1 MFYNISKLLLSYFDT
16 INKKK
21 VCTFLKD
28 NKIQKMSTFLDV
40 GSHHGE
46 TIKTFK
52 KNFIIE
58 NILAFEPSKI
68 NFKILEKNYRD
79 EHSVKLFNIAIG
91 EKRGKINLQQHYDSE
106 SSTIVQIDQNT
117 NYYKKKNFYLNFLNI
132 KKNKLDLQQVEI
144 DRLDNILKNEKIKL
158 VDILKIDTEGYDFH
172 VIKSMGDLLKNVK
185 FIYFEH
191 HFHKMLKK
199 GYNFKDVNSFL
210 KSKNFRKVFKT
221 KMFFRKTFEY
231 IYKNVSMNI

>member
-28 NKIQKMSTFLDV
+28 NKIGKISTFLDV

-52 KNFIIE
+52 KNFVIE

-68 NFKILEKNYRD
+68 NFKILEKNYKD
-79 EHSVKLFNIAIG
+79 EHNIKLFNIAIG
-91 EKRGKINLQQHYDSE
+91 EKKGKINLQQHYDSE

-132 KKNKLDLQQVEI
+132 KKNKFDLQQVEI
-144 DRLDNILKNEKIKL
+144 DRLDNILKNEKIKS

-191 HFHKMLKK
+191 HFHNMLKK
-199 GYNFKDVNSFL
+199 GYNFKEVNSFL
-210 KSKNFRKVFKT
+210 KSNYFIKVFKT

-231 IYKNVSMNI
+231 IYKNVSMN

>member
-1 MFYNISKLLLSYFDT
+1 
-16 INKKK
+16 
-21 VCTFLKD
+21 
-28 NKIQKMSTFLDV
+28 MSTFLDV

-191 HFHKMLKK
+191 HFHNMLIKNYTLSNIHNYLEK
-199 GYNFKDVNSFL
+199 NNFK
-210 KSKNFRKVFKT
+210 KVFKI
-221 KMFFRKTFEY
+221 KMYFRKTFEY
-231 IYKNVSMNI
+231 IYLNKFF

>member
-1 MFYNISKLLLSYFDT
+1 M
-16 INKKK
+16 
-21 VCTFLKD
+21 
-28 NKIQKMSTFLDV
+28 
-40 GSHHGE
+40 
-46 TIKTFK
+46 
-52 KNFIIE
+52 
-58 NILAFEPSKI
+58 
-68 NFKILEKNYRD
+68 
-79 EHSVKLFNIAIG
+79 
-91 EKRGKINLQQHYDSE
+91 
-106 SSTIVQIDQNT
+106 
-117 NYYKKKNFYLNFLNI
+117 
-132 KKNKLDLQQVEI
+132 

-191 HFHKMLKK
+191 HFHNMLKK